1 MTQNSSNDAMNIS
14 MVGNGHT
21 YGSVAATDT
30 DGVKKHHNLSSSFKA
45 LKDAS
50 SRVAFLESTRT
61 HHHPD
66 DVESPSLS
74 NQHYQRLN
82 SDSSVSVVEDKNFMS
97 HTNLRKFAL
106 DFSLWINV
114 FILVTKAVAY
124 FETHSL
130 SILAALVDSILD
142 VVKQR
147 SSKTRSSAHYPAGAS
162 RLEPLGVLSC
172 AALMGFASF
181 GVLKEAIEYLYEGIK
196 KGNGASMMDENWSSF

>member
-1 MTQNSSNDAMNIS
+1 MNIS

-21 YGSVAATDT
+21 YGSVAATES
-30 DGVKKHHNLSSSFKA
+30 DGVKKHHNLSSAFKT

-124 FETHSL
+124 SETLSL

-142 VVKQR
+142 VV
-147 SSKTRSSAHYPAGAS
+147 SICIFYD
-162 RLEPLGVLSC
+162 VIDYC
-172 AALMGFASF
+172 A
-181 GVLKEAIEYLYEGIK
+181 
-196 KGNGASMMDENWSSF
+196 NWCTHMM

>member
-1 MTQNSSNDAMNIS
+1 MTQSSSNDPMNIS
-14 MVGNGHT
+14 MVGGIHT
-21 YGSVAATDT
+21 YGSVATAENSD
-30 DGVKKHHNLSSSFKA
+30 DLKEHHNLSSSLKT

-61 HHHPD
+61 HHHPAD
-66 DVESPSLS
+66 AGYESPSSLS

-82 SDSSVSVVEDKNFMS
+82 SDSSVSVDVGVDEAKHSLLS

-124 FETHSL
+124 FETLSL

-142 VVKQR
+142 VV
-147 SSKTRSSAHYPAGAS
+147 S
-162 RLEPLGVLSC
+162 
-172 AALMGFASF
+172 
-181 GVLKEAIEYLYEGIK
+181 
-196 KGNGASMMDENWSSF
+196 SSFCFRCYWILY

>member
-1 MTQNSSNDAMNIS
+1 MNIS
-14 MVGNGHT
+14 MVDNVHT
-21 YGSVAATDT
+21 YGSVAAAD

-45 LKDAS
+45 LKDVS

-82 SDSSVSVVEDKNFMS
+82 SDSSVSVIVDEDKNFMS

-142 VVKQR
+142 VV
-147 SSKTRSSAHYPAGAS
+147 SILLFTLLLNIAS
-162 RLEPLGVLSC
+162 IVVLT
-172 AALMGFASF
+172 
-181 GVLKEAIEYLYEGIK
+181 
-196 KGNGASMMDENWSSF
+196 

>member
-1 MTQNSSNDAMNIS
+1 MNIS

-21 YGSVAATDT
+21 YGSVAATDS
-30 DGVKKHHNLSSSFKA
+30 DGVKKHHHNLSSSLKT

-124 FETHSL
+124 SETLSL

-142 VVKQR
+142 VV
-147 SSKTRSSAHYPAGAS
+147 SICIFYD
-162 RLEPLGVLSC
+162 VIDYC
-172 AALMGFASF
+172 A
-181 GVLKEAIEYLYEGIK
+181 
-196 KGNGASMMDENWSSF
+196 NWCTHMM